1 VAGSLGYIKARC
13 PALQKPRIT
22 VHRGIWREPLTAI
35 SMNSVETHDDGERK
49 WYFPS
54 GVSEATHDEWTV
66 RQIFVHLGLFS
77 GIRRLIEDV
86 ITFYAR

>member
-1 VAGSLGYIKARC
+1 
-13 PALQKPRIT
+13 
-22 VHRGIWREPLTAI
+22 
-35 SMNSVETHDDGERK
+35 MNSVETHDDGERK

-66 RQIFVHLGLFS
+66 RQIFEHLGLFS